1 MRMVSLI
8 GLLLLLWATLALA
21 DGFPQY
27 VFMNLNPVH
36 GWDQSNSDSM
46 TPEWPREIAA
56 TLDLPP
62 NPDLKLG
69 ISYIF
74 SLMETPA
81 DQLAVTL
88 HKLLSVCEEAEM
100 PLLITLDGQ
109 NWWTRRPDLWNW
121 WDPEAPGY
129 NPDNGNNV
137 EWTSWDPKDAVKISW
152 RNWGSQIR
160 VVPCQNLFA
169 RPVMSELLGRYKTL
183 IPIIADWYK
192 RLPTDKKWLL
202 RGVKLGWETG
212 IGYNAFYYPDGNSY
226 LERWPKDPSHDPT
239 YGLKLEEGLSG
250 GCVQLGYASLK
261 AAGIK
266 SSGEITRDD
275 LARLTHEYLA
285 VLCRK
290 ANFLGLPKE
299 LIITHMGG
307 NYAPWDVHIPAW
319 PAMNEWS
326 TPGYSFYWQDPRELG
341 DFPKELTTAGRKE
354 WAASEWLWPG
364 QTAEEWRDH
373 FERTL
378 SFEDCQFLVIYNWS
392 QGVFGQGLPASEGL
406 KQFFATWRRPVSH

>member
-1 MRMVSLI
+1 M
-8 GLLLLLWATLALA
+8 
-21 DGFPQY
+21 
-27 VFMNLNPVH
+27 
-36 GWDQSNSDSM
+36 
-46 TPEWPREIAA
+46 
-56 TLDLPP
+56 
-62 NPDLKLG
+62 
-69 ISYIF
+69 
-74 SLMETPA
+74 
-81 DQLAVTL
+81 
-88 HKLLSVCEEAEM
+88 
-100 PLLITLDGQ
+100 
-109 NWWTRRPDLWNW
+109 
-121 WDPEAPGY
+121 
-129 NPDNGNNV
+129 
-137 EWTSWDPKDAVKISW
+137 
-152 RNWGSQIR
+152 
-160 VVPCQNLFA
+160 
-169 RPVMSELLGRYKTL
+169 
-183 IPIIADWYK
+183 
-192 RLPTDKKWLL
+192 
-202 RGVKLGWETG
+202 KLGWEAG

-239 YGLKLEEGLSG
+239 YGLKLGEGLSG

-354 WAASEWLWPG
+354 WAASEWWWPG
-364 QTAEEWRDH
+364 QTAEEWCDH
-373 FERTL
+373 FETNPQLR
-378 SFEDCQFLVIYNWS
+378 
-392 QGVFGQGLPASEGL
+392 GLP
-406 KQFFATWRRPVSH
+406 VSGRL